1 MNAKTAF
8 IAISKKGARLVQ
20 NLEEFDGDKDVFI
33 NRRWFVPKDGRRV
46 FDLPIKPT
54 IQKIFTDYQK
64 IILIMPVGAA
74 VRLIAPYLRDKYAD
88 PAVVC
93 IDDSGNF
100 AVSLLSGHLG
110 GADQLASDVSS
121 HIGSIPVIT
130 SASYLGRTIPV
141 DLLGHEFGWT
151 IESLSSTVTKASA
164 DVVNGEPVTIYQQ
177 AGEPTWWPDHK
188 SLPNNITKCVTLD
201 SVKDAPGDTALII
214 SDEMELIRYRTQ
226 PIEQIVLKPKIV
238 LYRPRSLVIGM
249 GCRKGGGFEDLQ
261 QLLLSSLRD
270 LNLSPKSIR
279 TIATADIKSTEP
291 GLVELS
297 KYYNANI
304 TTYNVEQL
312 NAVFQSGKYQV
323 SPSNAP
329 QRLLGVGGVS
339 EPSALLASGNTQLL
353 MHKRKTDRATIAI
366 ARMVF

>member
-1 MNAKTAF
+1 MNTKTAF
-8 IAISKKGARLVQ
+8 VAISKKGACLVQ
-20 NLEEFDGDKDVFI
+20 DLEELEGDKDVFI
-33 NRRWFVPKDGRRV
+33 NRRWFVSKDGRSA

-54 IQKIFTDYQK
+54 IEKIFADYQK

-74 VRLIAPYLRDKYAD
+74 VRLIAPYLQDKYAD

-93 IDDSGNF
+93 VDDSGNF

-110 GADQLASDVSS
+110 GADQLAQEISS
-121 HIGSIPVIT
+121 LIGSIPVIT
-130 SASYLGRTIPV
+130 SASYIGRTIAV
-141 DLLGHEFGWT
+141 DLLGQEFGWT
-151 IESLSSTVTKASA
+151 IESLTSTVTKASA
-164 DVVNGEPVTIYQQ
+164 DVVNGEPVAIYQQ
-177 AGEPTWWPDHK
+177 AGEPTWWPDHD
-188 SLPNNITKCVTLD
+188 SLPNNITKCTTLD

-226 PIEQIVLKPKIV
+226 PIEQVLLKPNIV

-249 GCRKGGGFEDLQ
+249 GCRKGVKFEDLQ
-261 QLLLSSLRD
+261 QLLVSSLSD

-297 KYYNANI
+297 NYYSARI
-304 TTYNVEQL
+304 TTYNVRQL
-312 NAVFQSGKYQV
+312 NAVFESGEYPI
-323 SPSNAP
+323 SPYDSP
-329 QRLLGVGGVS
+329 QRLLGVGGVC
-339 EPSALLASGNTQLL
+339 EPSALLASGNTQLI

-366 ARMVF
+366 ARIVF